1 MSPVLPVADGAGEE
15 GEGEDGDGMAEAHQS
30 HLPRRAGEL
39 MNEPAHD
46 EELGHV
52 SAGGDAAVAQ

>member
-1 MSPVLPVADGAGEE
+1 MSPVLPVADGTGEE
-15 GEGEDGDGMAEAHQS
+15 GEGEHGDGVAEAQQS

-39 MNEPAHD
+39 MDEPTHD